1 MTFLNIIGRK
11 QRCSCFPTDKFEALY
26 RLAGTIFGKETDG
39 FIKYFQGKL
48 DYVREHLAGVQR
60 KTVYYEYKK
69 PGWTTVDLTPQK
81 QT

>member
-1 MTFLNIIGRK
+1 M
-11 QRCSCFPTDKFEALY
+11 
-26 RLAGTIFGKETDG
+26 AGTIFGKETDG

-69 PGWTTVDLTPQK
+69 IGLDAI
-81 QT
+81 